1 VNSDDARTLGLV
13 KHFTRQLL
21 DRADVL
27 PADLAIMLGDF
38 QSELG
43 NSPSWR
49 WAGIGDPIVY
59 EYVANRMGQLITDGE
74 WPDGQRLD
82 SPHGNPRAWD
92 WTPDNFRR
100 ALQLLT
106 ARGEIVMKDGGYY
119 PRPP

>member
-49 WAGIGDPIVY
+49 WAGIGDPTVY
-59 EYVANRMGQLITDGE
+59 EYVANCVGQLITDGE

-82 SPHGNPRAWD
+82 SPQGNPRAWD
-92 WTPDNFRR
+92 WTPDNFGR

-119 PRPP
+119 PRSR